1 MLVAFSKASFARS
14 CDGPSACCAEEITH
28 DAKSHVVKLGVV
40 ILGLSNLSER
50 SGTWDADYYLVE
62 HWQPNGAFTPQTEVV
77 NELARLSTQYDIT
90 EIRDNECVRSRR
102 IRSTLR
108 TPYNLRA
115 FPFDMQ
121 SLSLQISDDEYTAAE
136 LSYDSTPDVVALDD
150 GVKTTLSSW
159 KLEADPQFHHEVKAF
174 RWEKGAPSYDNATV
188 EFVVRRHVTYHLFKF
203 FLPLLVIVAL
213 AFTVFWI
220 DPDDLSAAATIGV
233 TCLLAAIAFQFAEAS
248 TLPEVAYLT
257 LADRVYVACYI
268 AIGAALIET
277 IYSSALARRGMKKR
291 AVVLDERCR
300 SIFPFGL
307 VFALVV
313 SVIRALTE
321 T

>member
-1 MLVAFSKASFARS
+1 M
-14 CDGPSACCAEEITH
+14 
-28 DAKSHVVKLGVV
+28 KLGVV

-50 SGTWDADYYLVE
+50 SGTWDADYYLSE
-62 HWQPNGAFTPQTEVV
+62 SWRPDETFTPQTEIV
-77 NELARLSTQYDIT
+77 NEVARLSTQYDIT
-90 EIRDNECVRSRR
+90 EVRDGVCVRSRR

-115 FPFDMQ
+115 FPFDQ
-121 SLSLQISDDEYTAAE
+121 QILSLELSDDEFTSAE
-136 LSYDSTPDVVALDD
+136 LSYSDAPDVIGLDD
-150 GVKTTLSSW
+150 AVRTTLSSW
-159 KLEADPQFHHEVKAF
+159 KIEKEPAFRHEVKAF
-174 RWEKGAPSYDNATV
+174 RWEKGAPPYDNATV
-188 EFVVRRHVTYHLFKF
+188 QFVVRRHVTYHLFKF

-220 DPDDLSAAATIGV
+220 DPDDLSAPSTIGV

-277 IYSSALARRGMKKR
+277 IYSSALARGGMKTR
-291 AVVLDERCR
+291 ALALDRQCR
-300 SIFPFGL
+300 LLFPAGLALAL
-307 VFALVV
+307 VFSIA
-313 SVIRALTE
+313 RAFTE
-321 T
+321 